1 MIAVDWFLVALLA
14 ACAFLAG
21 LFRRLSGF
29 GGAMVM
35 APLLIGF
42 FPLVYVI
49 PIVMTIELLAGI
61 WLAKNWKVEKEDRPR
76 IYRLLI
82 ASTITLPF
90 GIFIGEQIDPQH
102 LKIIA
107 SIAVFWFSLFLLLQ
121 PHVRLTLGSTKDH
134 LAGAGAGFLLGS
146 CGFGGPIIALYLGAS
161 TLDYRH
167 VRAILSL
174 VVSGLALLGI
184 IFAVLFNESLS
195 WLPWLTVGLPAFMF
209 GFVVASYIDRMG
221 LMTESRLR
229 RFSLYFLLINALVN
243 GFISLLLLNDRITLP
258 TLLN

>member
-1 MIAVDWFLVALLA
+1 
-14 ACAFLAG
+14 
-21 LFRRLSGF
+21 
-29 GGAMVM
+29 M
-35 APLLIGF
+35 AS
-42 FPLVYVI
+42 
-49 PIVMTIELLAGI
+49 
-61 WLAKNWKVEKEDRPR
+61 KNWKVEKEDRPR

-90 GIFIGEQIDPQH
+90 GIYIGEQIDPQH

-258 TLLN
+258 TLLNE

>member
-1 MIAVDWFLVALLA
+1 
-14 ACAFLAG
+14 
-21 LFRRLSGF
+21 
-29 GGAMVM
+29 
-35 APLLIGF
+35 
-42 FPLVYVI
+42 
-49 PIVMTIELLAGI
+49 
-61 WLAKNWKVEKEDRPR
+61 
-76 IYRLLI
+76 
-82 ASTITLPF
+82 
-90 GIFIGEQIDPQH
+90 
-102 LKIIA
+102 
-107 SIAVFWFSLFLLLQ
+107 AVFWFSLFLLLQ

-243 GFISLLLLNDRITLP
+243 GFISLLLLNDQITLP

>member
-1 MIAVDWFLVALLA
+1 MIEFNWPLVVLLA
-14 ACAFLAG
+14 VCAFLAG

-42 FPLVYVI
+42 FPLVFVI

-82 ASTITLPF
+82 ASAVTLPL
-90 GIFIGEQIDPQH
+90 GIYIGQQIDPQH

-107 SIAVFWFSLFLLLQ
+107 SIAVFCFSLFLLLQ
-121 PHVRLTLGSTKDH
+121 PQVRLVLSSIKDH
-134 LAGAGAGFLLGS
+134 LTGAGAGFLLGS

-184 IFAVLFNESLS
+184 IFAILFNESLS
-195 WLPWLTVGLPAFMF
+195 WLPWLTVGFPAFIL
-209 GFVVASYIDRMG
+209 GLAVASYIDRMG

-229 RFSLYFLLINALVN
+229 RFSLFFLLINAIVN
-243 GFISLLLLNDRITLP
+243 GFISLLLVDGQITLP
-258 TLLN
+258 ASIN

>member
-1 MIAVDWFLVALLA
+1 MIAVDWFLVVLLA

-90 GIFIGEQIDPQH
+90 GIYIGEQIDPQH

-184 IFAVLFNESLS
+184 IFAVLFNESL
-195 WLPWLTVGLPAFMF
+195 
-209 GFVVASYIDRMG
+209 
-221 LMTESRLR
+221 
-229 RFSLYFLLINALVN
+229 
-243 GFISLLLLNDRITLP
+243 
-258 TLLN
+258 

>member
-1 MIAVDWFLVALLA
+1 
-14 ACAFLAG
+14 
-21 LFRRLSGF
+21 
-29 GGAMVM
+29 
-35 APLLIGF
+35 
-42 FPLVYVI
+42 
-49 PIVMTIELLAGI
+49 MTIELLAGI

-90 GIFIGEQIDPQH
+90 GIYIGEQIDPQH

-184 IFAVLFNESLS
+184 IFTVLFNESLS
-195 WLPWLTVGLPAFMF
+195 WLPWLTVGLPAFML

-258 TLLN
+258 TLLNE

>member
-1 MIAVDWFLVALLA
+1 
-14 ACAFLAG
+14 
-21 LFRRLSGF
+21 
-29 GGAMVM
+29 
-35 APLLIGF
+35 
-42 FPLVYVI
+42 
-49 PIVMTIELLAGI
+49 MTIELLAGI

-90 GIFIGEQIDPQH
+90 GIYIGEQIDPQH

-195 WLPWLTVGLPAFMF
+195 WLPWLTVGLPAFML

-258 TLLN
+258 TLLNE

>member
-1 MIAVDWFLVALLA
+1 MIEFNWPLVVLLA
-14 ACAFLAG
+14 VCAFLAG

-42 FPLVYVI
+42 FPLVFVI

-82 ASTITLPF
+82 ASTVTLPL
-90 GIFIGEQIDPQH
+90 GIYIGQQIDPQH

-107 SIAVFWFSLFLLLQ
+107 SIAVFCFSLFLLLQ
-121 PHVRLTLGSTKDH
+121 PQVRLVLSSIKDH

-161 TLDYRH
+161 SLDYRH

-184 IFAVLFNESLS
+184 IFAILFNESLS
-195 WLPWLTVGLPAFMF
+195 WLPWLIVGFPAFIL
-209 GFVVASYIDRMG
+209 GLAVASYIDRMG

-229 RFSLYFLLINALVN
+229 RFSLFFLLINAIVN
-243 GFISLLLLNDRITLP
+243 GFISLLLVDGQITLP
-258 TLLN
+258 ASIN

>member
-1 MIAVDWFLVALLA
+1 
-14 ACAFLAG
+14 
-21 LFRRLSGF
+21 
-29 GGAMVM
+29 
-35 APLLIGF
+35 
-42 FPLVYVI
+42 
-49 PIVMTIELLAGI
+49 MTIELLAGI

-90 GIFIGEQIDPQH
+90 GIYIGEQIDPQH

-134 LAGAGAGFLLGS
+134 WAGAGAGFLLGS

-195 WLPWLTVGLPAFMF
+195 WLPWLTVGLPAFML

>member
-1 MIAVDWFLVALLA
+1 
-14 ACAFLAG
+14 
-21 LFRRLSGF
+21 
-29 GGAMVM
+29 MVM

-90 GIFIGEQIDPQH
+90 GIYIGEQIDPQH

-195 WLPWLTVGLPAFMF
+195 WLPWLTVGLPAFML

-258 TLLN
+258 TLLNE

>member
-1 MIAVDWFLVALLA
+1 
-14 ACAFLAG
+14 
-21 LFRRLSGF
+21 
-29 GGAMVM
+29 
-35 APLLIGF
+35 
-42 FPLVYVI
+42 
-49 PIVMTIELLAGI
+49 MTIELLAGI

-90 GIFIGEQIDPQH
+90 GIYIGEQIDPQH

-121 PHVRLTLGSTKDH
+121 PHVRITLGSTKDH

-146 CGFGGPIIALYLGAS
+146 CGFGGPIIALYLGTS

-195 WLPWLTVGLPAFMF
+195 WLPWLTVSLPAFMF

-258 TLLN
+258 TLLY

>member
-1 MIAVDWFLVALLA
+1 MDWFLVALLT
-14 ACAFLAG
+14 ACAFFAG

-29 GGAMVM
+29 GGSMVM

-49 PIVMTIELLAGI
+49 PIVMTIDLLAGV

-76 IYRLLI
+76 IYRLLV

-90 GIFIGEQIDPQH
+90 GIYIGEQIDPQH

-121 PHVRLTLGSTKDH
+121 PDVRLTLGSTKDH
-134 LAGAGAGFLLGS
+134 FAGAGAGFLLGS

-184 IFAVLFNESLS
+184 LFAVLLYESFS
-195 WLPWLTVGLPAFMF
+195 WLPWLTVSLPGFML

-221 LMTESRLR
+221 LMSEFRLR
-229 RFSLYFLLINALVN
+229 RFSLYFLLIVALVN
-243 GFISLLLLNDRITLP
+243 GFISLLLLNGQITLP
-258 TLLN
+258 SLIN

>member
-1 MIAVDWFLVALLA
+1 
-14 ACAFLAG
+14 
-21 LFRRLSGF
+21 
-29 GGAMVM
+29 
-35 APLLIGF
+35 
-42 FPLVYVI
+42 
-49 PIVMTIELLAGI
+49 
-61 WLAKNWKVEKEDRPR
+61 
-76 IYRLLI
+76 
-82 ASTITLPF
+82 
-90 GIFIGEQIDPQH
+90 
-102 LKIIA
+102 
-107 SIAVFWFSLFLLLQ
+107 
-121 PHVRLTLGSTKDH
+121 
-134 LAGAGAGFLLGS
+134 
-146 CGFGGPIIALYLGAS
+146 
-161 TLDYRH
+161 
-167 VRAILSL
+167 

>member
-1 MIAVDWFLVALLA
+1 LIAVDWFLVALLA

-90 GIFIGEQIDPQH
+90 GIYIGEQIDPQH

-195 WLPWLTVGLPAFMF
+195 WLPWLTVGFPAFML